1 MRIDLLT
8 SIGETPDA
16 FFPNLIHNWSGQGHE
31 IFAAAG
37 TAASKIPSDVIYGP
51 SRRPVYPAAVP

>member
-1 MRIDLLT
+1 MRIGLLT

-16 FFPNLIHNWSGQGHE
+16 FFPNLIHNWTGQGHE

-37 TAASKIPSDVIYGP
+37 TAASKIPSG
-51 SRRPVYPAAVP
+51 